1 MTSTIAV
8 QANVAFDKSAFWDKV
23 HCGNCADVLRR
34 IPAASVDAVVT
45 SPPYYRQRDYEGIG
59 IGNED
64 SVSEYIAALLAA
76 FGEVV
81 RVVKPTGNIVYNLG
95 DKYLRG
101 GLLLAPYRF
110 ALAAVEKFPVSLVNN
125 ITWVKR
131 NPTPRQYKRR
141 LVSSTEPFFHFVK
154 SDDYYYARDE
164 FMNGSGYQGDFGRM
178 PSKPVCKPGL
188 KLGQKYRELLSCS
201 SLSAKQK
208 ILGHRVLDEAI
219 AEVRSGTIE
228 GFRMKIRGIHAPAF
242 GGQDGGRNSQMRDNG
257 FTLIRIRGEKMK
269 RDIIESAVASGNGS
283 GHSAVYPLPVIR
295 ELIRLLCPP
304 GGVVLDHY
312 AGSGTT
318 LVAARREGRHYIGV
332 DINAGYCRYARK
344 WALHG

>member
-1 MTSTIAV
+1 MARDARNADIV
-8 QANVAFDKSAFWDKV
+8 VDKSIFLDKV
-23 HCGNCADVLRR
+23 HCGDCVDVLRR

-95 DKYLRG
+95 DKYLGG

-110 ALAAVEKFPVSLVNN
+110 ALAAAEKFPVSLVNN

-164 FMNGSGYQGDFGRM
+164 FMNGSGCQGDFGAVLA
-178 PSKPVCKPGL
+178 KPAHKPGL
-188 KLGQKYRELLSCS
+188 KLGMKYRQLLASS
-201 SLSAKQK
+201 SLSDEQK
-208 ILGHRVLDEAI
+208 MLGNRALDEAI
-219 AEVRSGTIE
+219 AEVRSGAIE

-257 FTLIRIRGEKMK
+257 FTLIRIHGEKMK
-269 RDIIESAVASGNGS
+269 RDVIESAVASGNGS

-318 LVAARREGRHYIGV
+318 LVAARREDRHYIGI
-332 DINAGYCRYARK
+332 DINSGYCRYARK
-344 WALHG
+344 WALRG